1 MAHVVFYEKPGCV
14 NNSKQKR
21 LLIDAGHLLECRDLL
36 AQPWTRESLLEFF
49 DQISVS
55 MWFNNSAPDIK
66 SGLIDPSALSKDM
79 ALALMI
85 KNPILIRRPLMR
97 VGNEYRIGFDPE
109 LVDQWIGLA
118 GFNGEVDLEHCQRKS
133 VDSCKSPA
141 AQQDDGQS

>member
-1 MAHVVFYEKPGCV
+1 MVHVVFYEKPGCI

-36 AQPWTRESLLEFF
+36 AQQWTRESLLEFF

-66 SGLIDPSALSKDM
+66 SGLIDPSALSEEM

-85 KNPILIRRPLMR
+85 KNPILIRRPLMQ
-97 VGNEYRIGFDPE
+97 VGDEYRVGFDP
-109 LVDQWIGLA
+109 VWVNQWIGLTDVS
-118 GFNGEVDLEHCQRKS
+118 GMEDLEGCPQQSGHA
-133 VDSCKSPA
+133 CKVPMGKKGIN
-141 AQQDDGQS
+141 Q